1 MKHSI
6 SVLNEY
12 VIYVAGCFE
21 GRLISVEDLAREGED
36 FYEFLVYMECFSYY
50 RVVKVFQEVHCGLT
64 QFFILGIALLVG
76 KVVKLS
82 GEIEN

>member
-21 GRLISVEDLAREGED
+21 GRLISAEYLTREGED
-36 FYEFLVYMECFSYY
+36 FYEFLVYMECFSHY
-50 RVVKVFQEVHCGLT
+50 RVVKVFQEVHCRLT
-64 QFFILGIALLVG
+64 QFLIIVFVG
-76 KVVKLS
+76 KVVKLC